1 MLVQSTLILGNI
13 HWLGRFTLWTN
24 IHKKSPFEIQFK
36 RGFFILKLIVIS
48 FSSKTLSKLSLLH
61 FLICF
66 KMGLR
71 FCSRLHNNIIMK
83 MDVGVKEVISNHL
96 TLINPQ
102 ILKSS
107 RLSLSLLIN
116 QTNQ

>member
-1 MLVQSTLILGNI
+1 
-13 HWLGRFTLWTN
+13 
-24 IHKKSPFEIQFK
+24 
-36 RGFFILKLIVIS
+36 
-48 FSSKTLSKLSLLH
+48 
-61 FLICF
+61 
-66 KMGLR
+66 MGLR